1 MEIAYTLVIVARMF
15 QQILFLSALTPQCT
29 STLYSVRYS
38 THPPRNLIQIPGEYT
53 TERAL
58 AQALRTN
65 NFQMQI
71 SFSEF
76 KMIGKK
82 YNCQ

>member
-1 MEIAYTLVIVARMF
+1 MEIAYTLVSCEDVPTNTVF
-15 QQILFLSALTPQCT
+15 VCFDSAVYE
-29 STLYSVRYS
+29 YSVRYS

-53 TERAL
+53 SERAL